1 MNGYNEYTNITRQW
15 LKRYNDFH
23 VTAVNLKKEVNEREK
38 HFSQEGQI
46 KRLKADINEIE
57 LVLNKIDQAL
67 ANLDDEAADILKERY
82 IKKESCIKLANKYH
96 YSEPWIRKKSSK
108 AIKQITLIMFGMK
121 ALPKHTS
128 FVFAI

>member
-1 MNGYNEYTNITRQW
+1 MNRYNDYTNITRQW

-23 VTAVNLKKEVNEREK
+23 AASVNLKKEVNEREK
-38 HFSQEGQI
+38 HFSQEDQI

-67 ANLDDEAADILKERY
+67 ANLNDEAADILKERY
-82 IKKESCIKLANKYH
+82 IKKESCIKLASKYN

-108 AIKQITLIMFGMK
+108 AIKQMALIMFGMK
-121 ALPKHTS
+121 ATSNQTS
-128 FVFAI
+128 FVFAV